1 MNKAVRKAII
11 AGNWKMNKTRPE
23 AKALIEAIKPLVANA
38 EGKIEVI
45 TDAVSTKVAKVR
57 EKKQDV
63 ITRVLQYEHT
73 PIITA
78 AAIGFLTGVIV
89 GFMAAPIKKGVT
101 IGCNN
106 RAVNNEF
113 DDDFEYDDI
122 EDYEEDE

>member
-1 MNKAVRKAII
+1 MKKQEPVTFKV
-11 AGNWKMNKTRPE
+11 PE
-23 AKALIEAIKPLVANA
+23 ISLRTVEVPQ
-38 EGKIEVI
+38 VI

-57 EKKQDV
+57 EKKQDI